1 MSMQGMNLTAMR
13 GVAKALTDCSQDLD
27 DAVTRLDQLL
37 RRVDWRGADAEQFL
51 QSWRTKDRPF
61 AVRGITYL
69 SERGTF
75 LQNQIT
81 EQETSSNSDGQGA
94 TGGSGGGAP
103 TTPPGTSTT
112 SSGYSIGPAHKPDI
126 HWDEDFVWGSQ
137 SATPQDVASAAEW
150 RAKGE
155 LALLAPGLGDAA
167 RAYLHYWDN
176 NGEPFPIDY
185 ERAAAEDSSIQQNID
200 DEIRRSMA
208 GAEDLINQGNQ
219 SFSMTGPASGSQHYP
234 VTENWQKTIGGY
246 QQWSSAEV
254 TTSGNTATMT
264 ITVHAED
271 YYNFNKGQADIA
283 SGTPDNV
290 NGRFCEI
297 GWAKPFPTSGE
308 VTRVVTWE
316 LGSNNPTISTPSGT
330 HQER

>member
-1 MSMQGMNLTAMR
+1 MQGMNLTAMR

-27 DAVTRLDQLL
+27 DTVKRLDQLL

-81 EQETSSNSDGQGA
+81 EQETSSNSDGPGA
-94 TGGSGGGAP
+94 TGGSDGGAS
-103 TTPPGTSTT
+103 TTPPGTATT

-155 LALLAPGLGDAA
+155 LALLVPGLGDAA

-176 NGEPFPIDY
+176 NGEPFHIDY
-185 ERAAAEDSSIQQNID
+185 DRAAAEDSSIQQNID

-271 YYNFNKGQADIA
+271 YYNFNKGQSDIA